1 MLHLDAAD
9 TYGGAWGILRES
21 PDGVGWI
28 LPTTTTID
36 DDDAEA
42 PRDPDEVPL
51 PARGAPVANAAHASW
66 STICPDPSSAATTL
80 GNRRRFSLDLA
91 APKLCY
97 CADDFVQALVN
108 SGAHKYCEFK
118 ALDQT
123 WLLWEG
129 EASPVPASR
138 AEVFRD
144 RSMPPGDKRA
154 LMRFLKRVVALAESE
169 AGLVVGSG
177 DPDDANVAI
186 GAPGSEWGGTGG
198 RHLNGGE
205 SAPGD
210 GGDIPGDGESLCPD
224 PHEPFHACLERRHGL
239 SPRLAAAVQYALA
252 LRDDV
257 NALSGPGF
265 ESLARYV
272 ASLGRFGPTVGAML
286 SPVYGAFIFIF
297 IIWAIRVELPDVVCI
312 EQDAGNFRRRL
323 LESPRSRAR
332 RTCSD
337 CPCDRTSPPVTR

>member
-224 PHEPFHACLERRHGL
+224 PHEPFRACLEHRHGL

-257 NALSGPGF
+257 HALSGPGF

-297 IIWAIRVELPDVVCI
+297 IIWAISVE
-312 EQDAGNFRRRL
+312 
-323 LESPRSRAR
+323 
-332 RTCSD
+332 
-337 CPCDRTSPPVTR
+337 

>member
-1 MLHLDAAD
+1 M
-9 TYGGAWGILRES
+9 
-21 PDGVGWI
+21 
-28 LPTTTTID
+28 
-36 DDDAEA
+36 
-42 PRDPDEVPL
+42 
-51 PARGAPVANAAHASW
+51 
-66 STICPDPSSAATTL
+66 
-80 GNRRRFSLDLA
+80 
-91 APKLCY
+91 
-97 CADDFVQALVN
+97 
-108 SGAHKYCEFK
+108 
-118 ALDQT
+118 
-123 WLLWEG
+123 
-129 EASPVPASR
+129 PASR

-224 PHEPFHACLERRHGL
+224 PHEPFRACLERRHGL

-257 NALSGPGF
+257 HALSGPGF

-272 ASLGRFGPTVGAML
+272 ASLGRFGPTVGALL

-297 IIWAIRVELPDVVCI
+297 IVWAISVE
-312 EQDAGNFRRRL
+312 
-323 LESPRSRAR
+323 
-332 RTCSD
+332 
-337 CPCDRTSPPVTR
+337 

>member
-42 PRDPDEVPL
+42 PRDPDGVPL

-210 GGDIPGDGESLCPD
+210 GGISPGTAGMGKVCARTHTSRS
-224 PHEPFHACLERRHGL
+224 ERASNAGTV
-239 SPRLAAAVQYALA
+239 SPRGSP
-252 LRDDV
+252 RRCSTPWR
-257 NALSGPGF
+257 SGTMYIRYQVPG
-265 ESLARYV
+265 SNPWRGTWRRWAGSVRRWARC
-272 ASLGRFGPTVGAML
+272 SHPFM
-286 SPVYGAFIFIF
+286 
-297 IIWAIRVELPDVVCI
+297 
-312 EQDAGNFRRRL
+312 DAGNFRRRL

-332 RTCSD
+332 RTCYG